1 MAVTGWPRPAIASLA
16 DTWLGETTQ
25 SVEPWINSGAY
36 LANTPEAVRYGA
48 QADAVLYLGSG
59 EALTASQADP
69 SLYEWGSYPAEL
81 RRMSGII
88 TQMFGEP
95 TDLVAEGL
103 RRARLGPSWFAQYAS
118 SK

>member
-1 MAVTGWPRPAIASLA
+1 
-16 DTWLGETTQ
+16 
-25 SVEPWINSGAY
+25 VEPWINSGAY
-36 LANTPEAVRYGA
+36 LAGTPQAVRYGA

-81 RRMSGII
+81 RRLSDII